1 MRRMLRG
8 RIALGV
14 MLLAVVVPAVV
25 WSAVKYSRKREAERI
40 RAEYAEQLR
49 EELLGREARAR
60 EKAAADAA
68 ENQRRLR
75 VTSDALLASERSRI
89 AGLSPRERAA
99 LLKKCVA
106 ESDCPAN
113 TGVPDLIYAGAKSP
127 AERKQLEAV
136 ANELARARSE
146 ATKLNG
152 SAAR

>member
-1 MRRMLRG
+1 MSSAR
-8 RIALGV
+8 V
-14 MLLAVVVPAVV
+14 AVVVPAVV

-89 AGLSPRERAA
+89 AGLSAR
-99 LLKKCVA
+99 
-106 ESDCPAN
+106 CPAN
-113 TGVPDLIYAGAKSP
+113 TGLPDLIYAGAKSP

-136 ANELARARSE
+136 ANELARAR
-146 ATKLNG
+146 AQGAKLND